1 MAGLRV
7 SGSSCGVGSS
17 SSWGATLESLGKE
30 AGLPHMS
37 WHHLKNNTGS
47 YLIVQHV
54 PITSVSKILGR
65 KNVATTLRVYAH
77 GLLEKTD
84 SEYVHWGVSEHWSM
98 RKIPGDCTT

>member
-1 MAGLRV
+1 
-7 SGSSCGVGSS
+7 
-17 SSWGATLESLGKE
+17 LESLGKE

-84 SEYVHWGVSEHWSM
+84 SDMFTGECRNTSQCGKPPETALHSG
-98 RKIPGDCTT
+98 